1 MKHFNYLFI
10 FLLSTSM
17 FSQETILGLWEFDGG
32 STNATT
38 INIANAGATSLG
50 FTKNGDQTSA
60 PDGSV
65 NVSGRNGFSGNFLT
79 GMNLTPADLTGG
91 KLHISISFNS
101 LDMTAASGNAKYQ
114 FYLKGKG
121 PADANNHRI
130 MGLIIEGLADGSGI
144 SIKNTVF
151 NSGEKFGVG
160 KQVGILSTSLVQN
173 SPITLGTTMDFDN
186 NTTSFWVNSPG
197 EHSANPWGLTSATN
211 THDGN
216 QSVTWGANAI
226 AAAANIIFKQLQLN
240 IVSKDGTVNVNQF
253 KISTGDY
260 ENTLSTNLVE
270 KNTLNIYPNPAD
282 DIINVFSAGEFDKVD
297 IYNISG
303 QKVYSDKLMNNSLNI
318 GHLDS
323 GIYLIKSD
331 NKYSKFIKK

>member
-1 MKHFNYLFI
+1 
-10 FLLSTSM
+10 
-17 FSQETILGLWEFDGG
+17 
-32 STNATT
+32 
-38 INIANAGATSLG
+38 
-50 FTKNGDQTSA
+50 
-60 PDGSV
+60 
-65 NVSGRNGFSGNFLT
+65 
-79 GMNLTPADLTGG
+79 
-91 KLHISISFNS
+91 
-101 LDMTAASGNAKYQ
+101 MTAASGSAKYQ

-160 KQVGILSTSLVQN
+160 KQVGVLSTSLVQN

-226 AAAANIIFKQLQLN
+226 AAAADIIFKQLQLN

-303 QKVYSDKLMNNSLNI
+303 QKVYSDKLMNNSLNV

>member
-32 STNATT
+32 SPAATT
-38 INIANAGATSLG
+38 INIANAASTSLG

-79 GMNLTPADLTGG
+79 GMNLTSADLSGG
-91 KLHISISFNS
+91 KLHMSVSFNS
-101 LDMTAASGNAKYQ
+101 LDMTAASGVAKYQ
-114 FYLKGKG
+114 FYLKGTG
-121 PADANNHRI
+121 PAHAAGHRFI
-130 MGLIIEGLADGSGI
+130 GLIIEGLADGSGI
-144 SIKNTVF
+144 SIKQTVF
-151 NSGEKFGVG
+151 NSGEQYGVS
-160 KQVGILSTSLVQN
+160 KQVGILSTSVVQN
-173 SPITLGTTMDFDN
+173 SPITLGTTMDFNN

-197 EHSANPWGLTSATN
+197 EYSANPWGLTSATT

-216 QSVTWGANAI
+216 QSTTWGANTI
-226 AAAANIIFKQLQLN
+226 AAAADIIIKQLQFN
-240 IVSKDGTVNVNQF
+240 IVSKGGTVNVNQF

-260 ENTLSTNLVE
+260 QNTLSTNFVE

-282 DIINVFSAGEFDKVD
+282 DIINVFSAGEFEKVD
-297 IYNISG
+297 IYNVSG